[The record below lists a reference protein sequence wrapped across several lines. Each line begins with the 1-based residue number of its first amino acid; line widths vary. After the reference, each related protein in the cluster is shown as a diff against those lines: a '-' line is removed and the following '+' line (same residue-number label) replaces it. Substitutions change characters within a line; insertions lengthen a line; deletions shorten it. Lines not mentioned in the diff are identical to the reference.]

1 MSENPGG
8 SERGTPPLSP
18 RQPEPRDLG
27 IPGFRILRPL
37 GEGGMGEVYEAEQ
50 FAPVRRRVA
59 LKVVKRG
66 TESKEVIARFES
78 ERQALA
84 LMNHP
89 AIARV
94 YDAGVSEWGRPYF
107 AMELVAG
114 VPIIQYC
121 DQVRLGTRQR
131 LDLFIEV
138 CHAVQHAHQ
147 KGIIHRDLKPSN
159 VLVTLQDGKAVP
171 KIIDFGVA
179 KATEQRLTERT
190 VFTEFGQLIGT
201 PEYMSPEQAELTAL
215 DVDTRT
221 DIYSLGVLLYELL
234 VGSLPFDLREL
245 RQAGFDEI
253 RRRIREEEPPRP
265 STRLSR
271 SGERST
277 LVATNRGTDPPTL
290 LRQLRGDLDWIT
302 MKALEKD
309 RTRRYETANGF
320 ALDLERYLG
329 HQPVRARPPSP
340 LYLARK
346 FGRRHRLAVAAAA
359 IAGLGLLLGALAATL
374 GLLRAQRAEGHARQE
389 AATARQV
396 ADFLVELFEV
406 SDPGEARGE
415 SVTAREILDRGAER
429 IGSELTDEPEVQ
441 ARLLRTLGKV
451 YDALGLYE
459 KAVPLLEQSLARRE
473 VLLGADHLEVAESLH
488 DLGDLYRKQ
497 ARYAEAEPLLV
508 RAIEVRERAL
518 GPESPELARSLVN
531 LAVLYENHGR
541 YAEAAP
547 LFERALSIQEHAVG
561 AEAVDLA
568 ATLQNLAILQAK
580 QARHAE
586 AEGLF
591 RRVLEIQERELG
603 ADHPTVGTAYNN
615 LAIAFKLQ
623 EKYEEAAPLYQR
635 ALEIRQRALGP
646 EHPSVADTLN
656 NLGNLHQERGDLARA
671 EPFYRDALRIY
682 ESAHGPGHPAVARTL
697 DNLAQLFVKQRQWRE
712 AETTY
717 RRALALRQDAL
728 GEDHPEVATN
738 LYNLGTLLY
747 EQRRFAEA
755 EGPLRRSLAVREE
768 VIGLDALPAADS
780 RNAMALLYAALD
792 RDAEALPLF
801 ESAFSIRARELRP
814 DQRDFVETLEAYA
827 ALLRRL
833 GRSAEAEALP
843 ARAAA
848 LRQSPIE
855 SP

>member
-1 MSENPGG
+1 MSPDG
-8 SERGTPPLSP
+8 SAGGTPPLSP
-18 RQPEPRDLG
+18 QSSEPRDLG
-27 IPGFRILRPL
+27 IPGFRIQRQI

-50 FAPVRRRVA
+50 FAPIRRRVA
-59 LKVVKRG
+59 LKVIKRG
-66 TESKEVIARFES
+66 SESKEVMARFES

-89 AIARV
+89 SIARV

-114 VPIIQYC
+114 IPIVRYC
-121 DQVRLGTRQR
+121 DQHRLGTGERIEV
-131 LDLFIEV
+131 FIEV
-138 CHAVQHAHQ
+138 CNAVQHAHQ

-159 VLVTLQDGKAVP
+159 VLVALQDGKPVP

-190 VFTEFGQLIGT
+190 LLTEFGQLIGT

-234 VGSLPFDLREL
+234 VGSLPFDLASL

-271 SGERST
+271 SRDTST
-277 LVATNRGTDPPTL
+277 RVATDRGTDPPTL

-320 ALDLERYLG
+320 ALDLERYLR
-329 HQPVRARPPSP
+329 HEPVRARPPSP

-346 FGRRHRLAVAAAA
+346 FARRHRLAVAAAA
-359 IAGLGLLLGALAATL
+359 VAGLGLLLGALAATL
-374 GLLRAQRAEGHARQE
+374 GLLRAQRAEGQARRE
-389 AATARQV
+389 ATTARQV
-396 ADFLVELFEV
+396 ADFLVDLFEV
-406 SDPGEARGE
+406 SDPGQARGD

-429 IGSELTDEPEVQ
+429 IGRELGDEPVVQ
-441 ARLLRTLGKV
+441 ARLLHTLGKV
-451 YDALGLYE
+451 YGALGLYE
-459 KAVPLLEQSLARRE
+459 TSAPLLEQSLARRE
-473 VLLGADHLEVAESLH
+473 ALLDADHLEVAESLH

-508 RAIEVRERAL
+508 RAIELRERAL

-547 LFERALSIQEHAVG
+547 LFERALSIQERSAG
-561 AEAVDLA
+561 AAPADVA

-615 LAIAFKLQ
+615 LAIALKLQ

-635 ALEIRQRALGP
+635 AFEIRRRALGP
-646 EHPSVADTLN
+646 EHSSVADTLN
-656 NLGNLHQERGDLARA
+656 NLGNLHQEQGDLARA

-682 ESAHGPGHPAVARTL
+682 ESAYGAGHPAVARTL
-697 DNLAQLFVKQRQWRE
+697 DNLAQLLVKQSQWSE
-712 AETTY
+712 AEATY
-717 RRALALRQDAL
+717 RRALTLREKAL

-738 LYNLGTLLY
+738 LYNLGSLLY
-747 EQRRFAEA
+747 ERRRFAEA
-755 EGPLRRSLAVREE
+755 EPPLRRSLAVREQ
-768 VIGLDALPAADS
+768 VIGPDSLPAADS
-780 RNAMALLYAALD
+780 ANALALLCRELD
-792 RDAEALPLF
+792 RSAEALPLF
-801 ESAFSIRARELRP
+801 ERAFVVRARELRP
-814 DQRDFVETLEAYA
+814 DQRDLVETLEAYG
-827 ALLRRL
+827 ALLRQV
-833 GRSAEAEALP
+833 GRAGEAETLP
-843 ARAAA
+843 DRAAA
-848 LRQSPIE
+848 LRQAPTE